1 MNKSKDKK
9 MPYFSVL
16 FKPINAK
23 GVIIFSCIT
32 KKGGVFMFQ
41 KKATS
46 LKNKLLAT
54 VFVLVLVIFSVI
66 TAQNIQKFRE
76 LLDEDLARELK
87 SVGILTAMQL
97 TPEDLTTLKD
107 VTSDND
113 PSFIKNQQ
121 LLDDIQNQQGIMSW
135 SYIWEIQGDDIIPI
149 GYTSNLNEIYN
160 PGEKFD
166 NLSTIHTDTAKKS
179 MSSGT
184 PEVTPIF
191 EDDYGV
197 WKTVFIPLK
206 DNSGQVFGVIGID
219 YSAEYIDHIIQST
232 TIKQIIIVTIGFII
246 LLVLLYLTIA
256 RLIKPLNKVVSV
268 ADRVAHGDLTMVEL
282 DTSHDEIGK
291 LSESIKAMV
300 ENLKSIITNI
310 RDTSDHLAASSEQ
323 LSANSKEAFQ
333 FSSLVSSEID
343 NVANN
348 ANTILTIT
356 DESADAMEESAEG
369 IQKIAES
376 ALAVSESSHTTSNEA
391 KKGSTVV
398 TNLVN
403 QMNLISDSVHTIGET
418 ITTLNDNSNKISEFV
433 GFITA
438 IADQT
443 NLLALN
449 AAIEAARAGEHG
461 KGFAVVADEVRK
473 LAEQSASSAG
483 HISKLIQDIQ
493 MSSKTSVEAMEKGK
507 ENVEIGHSLS
517 VEAGELFKR
526 ILSSA
531 ELVAKQ
537 IDAVSLAS
545 QQLSASSEQVAASVN
560 EMKKMAEQSA
570 ENSSHVTGI
579 TKQQLHSMDEIS
591 SASESLQVTATE
603 LQQLIQKFNLGK

>member
-1 MNKSKDKK
+1 MFKK
-9 MPYFSVL
+9 
-16 FKPINAK
+16 KN
-23 GVIIFSCIT
+23 
-32 KKGGVFMFQ
+32 
-41 KKATS
+41 TS
-46 LKNKLLAT
+46 FKNKLLAT
-54 VFVLVLVIFSVI
+54 VFIFVLIIFSVI
-66 TAQNIQKFRE
+66 TFQNIRKFNS

-87 SVGILTAMQL
+87 SVGILTTMQL
-97 TPEDLTTLKD
+97 DPKDLTALKD

-113 PSFIKNQQ
+113 PAFIENQK
-121 LLDDIQNQQGIMSW
+121 LLDDIQKQQGIMSW
-135 SYIWEIQGDDIIPI
+135 SYIWEIQGDEIIPI

-166 NLSTIHTDTAKKS
+166 NLSPIHTDTAKKS
-179 MSSGT
+179 MNSGT

-197 WKTVFIPLK
+197 WKTVFVPLK

-219 YSAEYIDHIIQST
+219 YSAEYINQIVQST
-232 TIKQIIIVTIGFII
+232 TIQQVIITAIGLII
-246 LLVLLYLTIA
+246 LLVLIYFTIV
-256 RLIKPLNKVVSV
+256 RLIKPLNKVVHV
-268 ADRVAHGDLTMVEL
+268 ADRVAHGDLTTL
-282 DTSHDEIGK
+282 DLNSSNDEIGK
-291 LSESIKAMV
+291 LAESIRTMV

-310 RDTSDHLAASSEQ
+310 RDTSDHLAASSEE

-333 FSSLVSSEID
+333 FSSSVYDEIEK
-343 NVANN
+343 VAKN
-348 ANTILTIT
+348 ADTILTIT
-356 DESADAMEESAEG
+356 DESAAAMEESAEG

-376 ALAVSESSHTTSNEA
+376 ASAVAESSHTTSNEA
-391 KKGSTVV
+391 RKGSTVV
-398 TNLVN
+398 NNLVN
-403 QMNLISDSVHTIGET
+403 QMNLISDSVNIIGET

-493 MSSKTSVEAMEKGK
+493 TSSKTSVEAMEKGK
-507 ENVEIGHSLS
+507 ENVVAGHSLS
-517 VEAGELFKR
+517 IEAGELFNR

-570 ENSSHVTGI
+570 ENSDHVTNI

-591 SASESLQVTATE
+591 SASESLETTATE